1 MRTLTDLDGETRV
14 VGVIGW
20 PVKHSLSPA
29 MQNAAINELGLNW
42 VYVPFEVSP
51 TRLECAVG
59 SIRSLNLVGLNV
71 TVPHKAG
78 VAALVDE
85 LGETARAL
93 GAVNTVRNQDGVLIG
108 HNTDGEGFL
117 RSLREIGE
125 DVAGKR
131 VAIIGAGGSA
141 RAVALAVARDEAQS
155 VQVINRT
162 VEKAESV
169 ARLVQEQTAVP
180 AVAVALDSS
189 AAEDAVR
196 QAQIVI
202 DCTPCGM
209 HPHVQDPP
217 AFPESWIQE
226 GQTVCDLVYTP
237 RDTSLLKAARRRNA
251 RTLDGSGMLVYQGA
265 IALELWTNQA
275 APVAVMREALLGALE
290 SRERSAQAGQ

>member
-1 MRTLTDLDGETRV
+1 MRTLTELDGETRV

-29 MQNAAINELGLNW
+29 MQNAAIDALGLNW
-42 VYVPFEVSP
+42 AYVPFEVSP
-51 TRLECAVG
+51 TRLEGAIESV
-59 SIRSLNLVGLNV
+59 RALNLVGLNV

-78 VAALVDE
+78 VARLVDE
-85 LGETARAL
+85 LGETAQAL
-93 GAVNTVRNQDGVLIG
+93 GAVNTVRNQDGTLIG

-125 DVAGKR
+125 DVGGKR

-141 RAVALAVARDEAQS
+141 RAVALAVARDE
-155 VQVINRT
+155 VGDLQVINRT
-162 VEKAESV
+162 VSRAAEV
-169 ARLVQEQTAVP
+169 VRLVRDLTP
-180 AVAVALDSS
+180 APAGALALDSP

-196 QAQIVI
+196 QANIVI

-209 HPHVQDPP
+209 HPNVDEPP
-217 AFPESWIQE
+217 AIPEEWIQE

-237 RDTSLLKAARRRNA
+237 RETTLLRAARRRNA

-265 IALELWTNQA
+265 IALELWTRQA
-275 APVAVMREALLGALE
+275 APVQVMRDALLKALE
-290 SRERSAQAGQ
+290 SRECRAAG